1 MKPEEEVK
9 DTEKD
14 NAPAKDE
21 SKSSETPSEPSGSD
35 KKGEEESNEGVKIL
49 QEVFDT
55 KASVSSDDDKSNA
68 SSNG

>member
-1 MKPEEEVK
+1 MKPVEEVK

-14 NAPAKDE
+14 NTPANNDA
-21 SKSSETPSEPSGSD
+21 KSSEVPGDSSGSD
-35 KKGEEESNEGVKIL
+35 KKDEEESNEGVKIL